1 MSVAIMSEHAK
12 KLITLNMTCIHV
24 DISSMLIHS
33 YIGVFL
39 MHEHEYLYVHVH
51 LNKRFGTFYGD

>member
-1 MSVAIMSEHAK
+1 MSEHAK